1 MTSEVKTVEFETIP
15 EITEALLFTAE
26 IAAPMGKDGIANV
39 CLSARQRIMELERQF
54 GIRSNDGGLRCGD
67 FLADV
72 AEVFARHRV
81 RVYENEFDE
90 TVLHHETHEDG
101 CSWLLVLEDFVD
113 SLKSSQEKRGD

>member
-1 MTSEVKTVEFETIP
+1 MVTREVTVKVELTPKLIRAL
-15 EITEALLFTAE
+15 EAHLGHCVIQNLGTHDPF
-26 IAAPMGKDGIANV
+26 
-39 CLSARQRIMELERQF
+39 Q
-54 GIRSNDGGLRCGD
+54 IRSNDGGLRCSD